1 MQFFSRPLSL
11 SENLARFAQRIDF
24 SKLPDN
30 DIPIKKENTDSDKI
44 SIKEEDVKDP
54 AHFQSSLWPWDSVRN
69 KLREALTEVCVLAD
83 VLAIAKGNKYMVST
97 LSYIFLTL

>member
-1 MQFFSRPLSL
+1 MFSPLSL

-24 SKLPDN
+24 SKQPDN
-30 DIPIKKENTDSDKI
+30 DVPIKKENTDTDSKTG
-44 SIKEEDVKDP
+44 IKEEDVKDP

-83 VLAIAKGNKYMVST
+83 VLAIAKGNKYMVSLYLT
-97 LSYIFLTL
+97 FLK